1 MSRVYREKKVVRT
14 NKRMNARIKTSKWT
28 NKINETQTALEKR
41 SETNICYSPHNIGYK
56 ITMKNSNQPTTN
68 AVTKAL
74 TVKAAGR
81 PTELV
86 SERGAWLTPI
96 PPIGGIESGP
106 LSPYAELL
114 PDTLCCLQHFLRF
127 RFHRSRYPCYH
138 HYHPNIKYI
147 PNITTTYNNIF
158 DNLPPSALSYCSSSC
173 LYCLLPINDN
183 NKK

>member
-114 PDTLCCLQHFLRF
+114 PDTLCSPVML
-127 RFHRSRYPCYH
+127 S
-138 HYHPNIKYI
+138 
-147 PNITTTYNNIF
+147 TA
-158 DNLPPSALSYCSSSC
+158 LPPLSLPPLS
-173 LYCLLPINDN
+173 LPLLPPLPP
-183 NKK
+183 